1 VIFGNRQD
9 FLVRSLKGWVI
20 GIVGSVAFVV
30 VGLPLPWFLGAMAA
44 TLFAAVADV
53 KFRSPAGIANTVRA
67 ILGVAIGSA
76 FGPEILSRAGPMLLS
91 LSLMIPW
98 VAMVLGLGVAV
109 FMRLFAFDS
118 RTAFFASVPG
128 GLTDMVTLAEEAG
141 ANVRSVTLVQLTRIA
156 LLVFALPIYLQWH
169 DGYDVSRSAFVAKA
183 RLSDM
188 TLQTTLELL
197 IMGVAGF
204 LTARKLGIAGASIV
218 GPMILSGLL
227 FAGGMTTARM
237 PFEAMTLAQVAL
249 GILLGAQFR
258 GLTLKEFQ
266 TTVTAGLIF
275 TTLLLAMTLVWVWGV
290 ESLTGFNGAKV
301 LMSFAPGGQAEIN
314 LLAFALGID
323 VAFVALHHLV
333 RLAVVM
339 ALAQVLSRKFKL

>member
-1 VIFGNRQD
+1 MIPTLRQD
-9 FLVRSLKGWVI
+9 FWISSLKGWVI
-20 GIVGSVAFVV
+20 GCVGALAFVTI
-30 VGLPLPWFLGAMAA
+30 GLPLPWFLGAMTA
-44 TLFAAVADV
+44 TLLAAVGDV
-53 KFRSPAGIANTVRA
+53 KFRAPSGIANTVRA

-91 LSLMIPW
+91 LSLMVPW
-98 VAMVLGLGVAV
+98 VFMVLGLGVAV
-109 FMRLFAFDS
+109 FMRLFAFDPK
-118 RTAFFASVPG
+118 TAFFASVPG

-156 LLVFALPIYLQWH
+156 LLVFALPIYLHWH
-169 DGYDVSRSAFVAKA
+169 DGFDVSRSAFIAKA

-188 TLQTTLELL
+188 TLQTSLELL
-197 IMGVAGF
+197 IMGIAGF
-204 LTARKLGIAGASIV
+204 LGARQLGIAGASIV

-227 FAGGMTTARM
+227 FAIGSTTARM

-258 GLTLKEFQ
+258 GLTLKEFR
-266 TTVTAGLIF
+266 TTVAAGLIF
-275 TTLLLAMTLVWVWGV
+275 TTLLLLMTLAWAALV
-290 ESLTGFNGAKV
+290 EQVSGFSGAKV

-339 ALAQVLSRKFKL
+339 GLAQLLSQKFKL